1 MVLGD
6 FAVHGAA
13 ALVRQLFPY
22 GSFEESLAALAA
34 NGPIVAARRPI
45 AAHQTQF
52 HAHYTVSTGIRCA
65 RTAAVHQHRLVILH
79 FDLIET
85 Q

>member
-13 ALVRQLFPY
+13 ALVRQLFPD
-22 GSFEESLAALAA
+22 GSFEEALASLAA
-34 NGPIVAARRPI
+34 NGPIVAPRRSI

-52 HAHYTVSTGIRCA
+52 HAHYTVSTDNRCT
-65 RTAAVHQHRLVILH
+65 RTAAIHQH
-79 FDLIET
+79 
-85 Q
+85 